1 MFHNVPTLSLADGMR
16 TVRLK
21 LYDEDRRRMVTFA
34 EAMRSSDS

>member
-1 MFHNVPTLSLADGMR
+1 MFHNVPTLSLADGLR

-34 EAMRSSDS
+34 EALERRDP